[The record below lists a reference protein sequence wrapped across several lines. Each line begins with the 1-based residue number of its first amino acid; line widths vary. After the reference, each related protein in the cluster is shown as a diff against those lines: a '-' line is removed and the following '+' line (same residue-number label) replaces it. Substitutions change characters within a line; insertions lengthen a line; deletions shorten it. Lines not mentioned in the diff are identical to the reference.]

1 MMRRDVQL
9 LANRF
14 EQAPLPGKLVIMLAG
29 ALAVVMIF
37 VGSSIGRRR
46 SA

>member
-1 MMRRDVQL
+1 MRRDVQL

-14 EQAPLPGKLVIMLAG
+14 EQAPLPGKVVILLAA
-29 ALAVVMIF
+29 ALAIIMIF